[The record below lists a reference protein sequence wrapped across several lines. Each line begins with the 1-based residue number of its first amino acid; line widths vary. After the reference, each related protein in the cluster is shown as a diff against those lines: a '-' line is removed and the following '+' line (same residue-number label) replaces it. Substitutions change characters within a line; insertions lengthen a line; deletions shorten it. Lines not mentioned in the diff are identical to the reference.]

1 MFLGIDISKR
11 DFHVAL
17 LIADKFKTKVFP
29 NQAQGFADLARWLTK
44 LNAVRVHA
52 CIEATGV
59 YGEALA
65 EYLFDAGHTV
75 SVVNPA
81 RIRGFAQSL
90 LTRAKTDKVDA
101 RIIAQFCQ
109 AMNPAS
115 FTPLPK
121 EVRLLQ
127 SWLRRLD
134 ALLVMHTQEHNRLDV
149 APVSVQASI
158 SEHLAFLDREIA
170 AVRQAISDHIDHF
183 PDLKQQADLL
193 ESIPGIG
200 EATAAWL
207 LGELDLKR
215 FDSARQSAAQCGLTP
230 KPRQSGTLNAPA
242 HLAKTGSARMRKAL
256 YMPALAAIRFNPVIR
271 AFALR
276 LEKRGKHKMVIIAA
290 VMRKLIHIAYG
301 VLKSG
306 QPFNPR
312 LVKA

>member
-44 LNAVRVHA
+44 LNAIRVHA
-52 CIEATGV
+52 CLEATGV

-81 RIRGFAQSL
+81 RIKGFAQSL

-109 AMNPAS
+109 AMNPTP
-115 FTPLPK
+115 FTPPPK
-121 EVRLLQ
+121 ELRLLQ

-134 ALLVMHTQEHNRLDV
+134 ALLVMRTQEHNRLDV
-149 APVSVQASI
+149 APASVQTSI
-158 SEHLAFLDREIA
+158 SEHVAFLDREIA
-170 AVRQAISDHIDHF
+170 AVRQAISDHIDHY
-183 PDLKQQADLL
+183 PGLKQQADLL

-200 EATAAWL
+200 ETTAAWL

-215 FDSARQSAAQCGLTP
+215 FDSARHSAAQCGLTP
-230 KPRQSGTLNAPA
+230 KPRQSGTLHAPA
-242 HLAKTGSARMRKAL
+242 HLAKTGNARMRKAL

-271 AFALR
+271 TFALR
-276 LEKRGKHKMVIIAA
+276 LEQRGKHKMVIIAA

-306 QPFNPR
+306 QPFNAPISN
-312 LVKA
+312 A